1 MTGTSHFV
9 ISKVWQEGET
19 KVTELAAVSDPC
31 VTLKVLKKS
40 GHKPSG

>member
-1 MTGTSHFV
+1 MGD
-9 ISKVWQEGET
+9 
-19 KVTELAAVSDPC
+19 TEATERATVSDPS